1 MLHGH
6 LHHILYFKK
15 PLCDNLLDHNVLVE
29 ATSHSICA
37 VTVFAVDLIIIHLP
51 QRVCHYG
58 VGVDLQQSLVRC
70 MRIQRRVQLPL
81 QVRPFQLLSQIL
93 GTWKPIDLLP
103 YLLVDKAPLLNQRRA
118 TGRPT
123 FSETHEPR
131 SYSISAPNVVPSK
144 VSVWMFLDT
153 IFTYHILSPWH
164 AASNNFQRSSES
176 SKQSF

>member
-6 LHHILYFKK
+6 LHHILYFEK

-29 ATSHSICA
+29 ATGHSICA
-37 VTVFAVDLIIIHLP
+37 VTVFAVDLIIIHLS
-51 QRVCHYG
+51 QRVCHYC

-81 QVRPFQLLSQIL
+81 QVRPFQLLSQII

-118 TGRPT
+118 KGRPT

-131 SYSISAPNVVPSK
+131 SYSISAPNEVRVPSK
-144 VSVWMFLDT
+144 DSKVLVSVSVWINVSGDYLHLSHF
-153 IFTYHILSPWH
+153 IILTCC
-164 AASNNFQRSSES
+164 Q
-176 SKQSF
+176 